1 MSNEEQVS
9 RDSGHEPEPVRPDG
23 PAVVHPDEVVLD
35 DADISAGTLE
45 PELSVSPDTLGLA
58 EPALGPAR
66 ISSDVAEA
74 ASLEEAAAEARA
86 VAAEA
91 EKAGTLVGGPMPAD
105 APVMET
111 APDGT
116 APAGGP
122 AGDTQHDDDGGGTS
136 ADAPAAT
143 ASEDGNDAGPVTQYA
158 AARTDVA
165 PQHGDEPVA
174 PDPEALTGASGT
186 AAVGSASIGEPF
198 PASGSHPARASGPH
212 PARAGADGATDGA
225 AAGEID
231 ETNELSTAGSQPDS
245 VVERP
250 SDADGPIGGPYAL
263 PSQGGEPGLGYASR
277 QPGNDPADVGP
288 GNPGSPAE
296 PSLDPGGKAAAASAA
311 VVPTEPETDAA
322 AGAHPTRDRTRSE
335 SSTVPLLLVIGGVV
349 VLLGLLVWLLVSLF
363 GGQGDEGRVD
373 PSSLPAD
380 GLISDFYFGS
390 CF

>member
-9 RDSGHEPEPVRPDG
+9 RDSGHEPGPVRPDG

-105 APVMET
+105 APVT
-111 APDGT
+111 GAAPDGT

-122 AGDTQHDDDGGGTS
+122 AGETHHDDDGAASTEV
-136 ADAPAAT
+136 PAAT
-143 ASEDGNDAGPVTQYA
+143 ASDDGNDAGPISRDA

-165 PQHGDEPVA
+165 PQHGNEPIA
-174 PDPEALTGASGT
+174 PDPEAPTGASGA
-186 AAVGSASIGEPF
+186 AAVGSVSP
-198 PASGSHPARASGPH
+198 
-212 PARAGADGATDGA
+212 
-225 AAGEID
+225 
-231 ETNELSTAGSQPDS
+231 
-245 VVERP
+245 
-250 SDADGPIGGPYAL
+250 
-263 PSQGGEPGLGYASR
+263 GEPGLGYAS
-277 QPGNDPADVGP
+277 QHPGTDPADVGP
-288 GNPGSPAE
+288 GNAGSPSE
-296 PSLDPGGKAAAASAA
+296 PSLDPGGNATAASAA
-311 VVPTEPETDAA
+311 RVPTAPETDAV
-322 AGAHPTRDRTRSE
+322 AGAHPTRDRTHAQ

-349 VLLGLLVWLLVSLF
+349 VLLGLLVWLISSLF
-363 GGQGDEGRVD
+363 GGQPDEGRVN
-373 PSSLPAD
+373 PSSLAAACPT
-380 GLISDFYFGS
+380 DFTGITEEARLVDCTEPRFAVVENGDTATRS
-390 CF
+390 LLDT